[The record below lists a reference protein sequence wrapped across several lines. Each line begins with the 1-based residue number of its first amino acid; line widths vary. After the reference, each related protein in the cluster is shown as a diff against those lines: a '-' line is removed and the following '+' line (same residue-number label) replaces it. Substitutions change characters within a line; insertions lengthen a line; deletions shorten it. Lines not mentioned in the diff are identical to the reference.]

1 MPELGGRANLGD
13 AKNKPSFSGRGV
25 GGELNT
31 AKNNTGEASLAI
43 NICVMEPDY
52 AMVAVTI
59 VVVIFI
65 VVDRVT
71 R

>member
-1 MPELGGRANLGD
+1 MIAGTLC
-13 AKNKPSFSGRGV
+13 S
-25 GGELNT
+25 
-31 AKNNTGEASLAI
+31 GEASL
-43 NICVMEPDY
+43 VEPDY